1 MKKVLL
7 FPLVSIFL
15 VSCATKTK
23 VEYKDREVTKYEN
36 VYLHDTTFIERHDSV
51 FHSVIQ
57 RGDTIFDTR
66 YVEKV
71 KWRDRVVEHYNTCWR
86 DSAVI
91 EYQYITKEVVRIP
104 IIYRVIMSIS
114 LIIII
119 YTILTILYRWL
130 RTHYKKLSR

>member
-7 FPLVSIFL
+7 FLLVSIFL

-23 VEYKDREVTKYEN
+23 VEYRDREVTKYEN

-57 RGDTIFDTR
+57 RGDTVFDTR

-71 KWRDRVVEHYNTCWR
+71 KWRDRVVEHHNTCWR

-91 EYQYITKEVVRIP
+91 EYQYITKEVNKIP
-104 IIYRVIMSIS
+104 K
-114 LIIII
+114 I
-119 YTILTILYRWL
+119 YTYALIFSILTLIYGLIKLTKWL
-130 RTHYKKLSR
+130 KTL

>member
-7 FPLVSIFL
+7 FLLVSIFL

-23 VEYKDREVTKYEN
+23 VEYRDREVTKYEN

-71 KWRDRVVEHYNTCWR
+71 KWRDRVVEHSNTCWR

-91 EYQYITKEVVRIP
+91 EYQYITKEVNKIP
-104 IIYRVIMSIS
+104 K
-114 LIIII
+114 I
-119 YTILTILYRWL
+119 YTYALIFSILTLIYGLIKLTKWLKIL
-130 RTHYKKLSR
+130 

>member
-23 VEYKDREVTKYEN
+23 VEYRDREVTKYEN

-91 EYQYITKEVVRIP
+91 EYQYITKEVNKIP
-104 IIYRVIMSIS
+104 K
-114 LIIII
+114 I
-119 YTILTILYRWL
+119 YTYALIFSILTLIYGLIKLTKWLKIL
-130 RTHYKKLSR
+130 